1 MIQLL
6 AEQFAMQDPPFTS
19 EKVAFRRAAALS
31 YNNCH
36 AGDVLERLQQLCISP
51 PLFCLDVF
59 LDALGMYDAA
69 NTLSRAVAI
78 AGPVLKGGPAEVGH
92 TSASQ

>member
-51 PLFCLDVF
+51 PLFLTCPRSPTPS
-59 LDALGMYDAA
+59 AA
-69 NTLSRAVAI
+69 RPWDTQPHS
-78 AGPVLKGGPAEVGH
+78 
-92 TSASQ
+92 

>member
-1 MIQLL
+1 MCLL
-6 AEQFAMQDPPFTS
+6 
-19 EKVAFRRAAALS
+19 
-31 YNNCH
+31 
-36 AGDVLERLQQLCISP
+36 LC
-51 PLFCLDVF
+51 LFCLDVF